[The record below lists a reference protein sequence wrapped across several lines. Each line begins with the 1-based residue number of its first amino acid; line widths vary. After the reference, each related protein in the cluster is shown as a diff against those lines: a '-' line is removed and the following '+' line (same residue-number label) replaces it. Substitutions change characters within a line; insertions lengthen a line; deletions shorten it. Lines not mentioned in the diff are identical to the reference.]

1 MTDMARLLWHLGGE
15 VGHGYDMATAS
26 RLPFGVS
33 KVFKSVSKCAKIR
46 WLLRNLCCSRPG
58 LPRKHLKNS
67 KSSKFLRFKMPCTLK
82 TCWFVTWFHYYYY
95 YLIMRKSNSLARR
108 CQLQFGWAMRA
119 WCVMSQWGA
128 TWKKKSW
135 LLCFKSIVSEPTE
148 AAEKNSC
155 KLLCHLWATC
165 TSDYHV
171 CWPLIVFCLQSGV
184 KLTQLSTRSL
194 AIKTDLL
201 WWHCPHS
208 SPCTKGNHGQL
219 ATHVEICWNN

>member
-1 MTDMARLLWHLGGE
+1 MAMTWLLHPGFRLE
-15 VGHGYDMATAS
+15 CQKYS
-26 RLPFGVS
+26 
-33 KVFKSVSKCAKIR
+33 KSVSKCAKIR

-128 TWKKKSW
+128 TWKKKVGFCVSRVLCLNQQKQRKKTLANYCVISGPRVHPITTFAGHW
-135 LLCFKSIVSEPTE
+135 L
-148 AAEKNSC
+148 
-155 KLLCHLWATC
+155 
-165 TSDYHV
+165 
-171 CWPLIVFCLQSGV
+171 
-184 KLTQLSTRSL
+184 
-194 AIKTDLL
+194 
-201 WWHCPHS
+201 S
-208 SPCTKGNHGQL
+208 SASKVGSN
-219 ATHVEICWNN
+219 